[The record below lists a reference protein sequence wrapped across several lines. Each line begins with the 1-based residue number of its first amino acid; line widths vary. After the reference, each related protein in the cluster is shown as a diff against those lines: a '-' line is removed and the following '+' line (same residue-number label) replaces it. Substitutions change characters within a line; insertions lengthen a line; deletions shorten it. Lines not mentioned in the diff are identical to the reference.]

1 MNKLQY
7 LQEEQTLGKAYDS
20 RLMRRLL
27 RYAKPYG
34 AWILL
39 CIVLLLV
46 VAAIDLAT
54 PYVIKVAIDDHI
66 LTADRA
72 YVVVDSAVEHPATV
86 TIQGYTLLREDR
98 LGDLAPGPRLEL
110 VKGEGQQYL
119 RSSDGAISLALS
131 PEEAGQLRSYEL
143 KSIMRLGGLLLLL
156 LTVGLLLNYGQ
167 VYLLQYTGQRIIFD
181 IRKELFAHVQRL
193 SLAFFD
199 GTPVGRLVTR
209 VTNDT
214 QNLNEMYTEVVVN
227 LFKDV
232 FMVLGII
239 VVMFRLDVRLTIASL
254 AVLPVIAVMTAF
266 FRTKARAAYR
276 ETRVRLARIN
286 ANFAETISGM
296 RIVQIF
302 RQERRKYKEFE
313 EINHDHYQASMR
325 ELKVYAIFRPAINL
339 VDLLA
344 KLLLLWVGG
353 NLLLGRSL
361 EFGVL
366 FAFVNYIEMM
376 FRPINDLT
384 EKFNILQASM
394 ASAER
399 IFLILDEQPAIQDPP
414 APLPLGQVQGRIEFK
429 NVWFAYVGEEWVL
442 RDVSFTVEPGQ
453 TVAFVGATGAGKTT
467 IMNLL
472 TRFYDIQKG
481 QILIDGKDIRQLSK
495 EELRRQIGLVMQDVF
510 LFSGNIRENIRLYN
524 PKISD
529 EQIEQVARYVNAH
542 HFIEKLPGKYD
553 EPVTERGSTLSA
565 GQRQL
570 IAFARTLAY
579 DPAILI
585 LDEATANIDT
595 ETEQLIQDALPKLLQ
610 GRTSLVVAHRLS
622 TIQDADLIIV
632 LHKGRVHEMGTHQEL
647 LAKKGLYYNLYL
659 LQYKED
665 FSEVQEADYVRK

>member
-1 MNKLQY
+1 VKKLQY
-7 LQEEQTLGKAYDS
+7 MQEEQTLGKAYDS
-20 RLMRRLL
+20 ALMRRLL
-27 RYAKPYG
+27 KYAKPYWV
-34 AWILL
+34 WILC
-39 CIVLLLV
+39 CIFLLLV

-66 LTADRA
+66 LAANRA
-72 YVVVDSAVEHPATV
+72 YVVMEGSTEHPALV
-86 TIQGYTLLREDR
+86 TIQGYGLLREDR
-98 LGDLAPGPRLEL
+98 LEDLPGGPRLEL
-110 VKGEGQQYL
+110 VKAEGKHFLQ
-119 RSSDGAISLALS
+119 SADGDFVLELS
-131 PEEAGQLRSYEL
+131 PEELRELRRYEVSAIL
-143 KSIMRLGGLLLLL
+143 RLGLFLLVL
-156 LTVGLLLNYGQ
+156 LTVGFVLNYGQ

-181 IRKELFAHVQRL
+181 IRQDLFSHIQRL
-193 SLAFFD
+193 ALRFFD
-199 GTPVGRLVTR
+199 GQPVGRLVTR
-209 VTNDT
+209 VTNDIE
-214 QNLNEMYTEVVVN
+214 NLNEMYTGVLVN

-239 VVMFRLDVRLTIASL
+239 IVMFRLDTRLAFTSL
-254 AVLPVIAVMTAF
+254 SVLPVIVVMTAI

-296 RIVQIF
+296 RVVQIF
-302 RQERRKYKEFE
+302 RQERRKFKEFE
-313 EINHDHYQASMR
+313 EINRDHYRASMR
-325 ELKVYAIFRPAINL
+325 ELMVYAVFRPAINMM
-339 VDLLA
+339 DLLA
-344 KLLLLWVGG
+344 KVLLFWVGG
-353 NLLLGRSL
+353 SLLLSRSI
-361 EFGVL
+361 EFGVVY
-366 FAFVNYIEMM
+366 AFVSYMEMM

-384 EKFNILQASM
+384 EKFNIMQASM

-399 IFLILDEQPAIQDPP
+399 IFLIKDEEPAIKEPENP
-414 APLPLGQVQGRIEFK
+414 VPLGEVMGRIEFK
-429 NVWFAYVGEEWVL
+429 NVWFAYVGGEWVL

-481 QILIDGKDIRQLSK
+481 QILIDGKDIRTLRK
-495 EELRRQIGLVMQDVF
+495 EELRRSIGLVMQDVF
-510 LFSGNIRENIRLYN
+510 LFSGTIAENIRLWN
-524 PKISD
+524 PEITR
-529 EQIEQVARYVNAH
+529 EQIEEVARYVNAH
-542 HFIEKLPGKYD
+542 HFIEKLPRKYD

-595 ETEQLIQDALPKLLQ
+595 ETEQLIQDALPKLLK

-622 TIQDADLIIV
+622 TIQDADQIIV
-632 LHKGRVHEMGTHQEL
+632 LHKGKIREMGTHQEL
-647 LAKKGLYYNLYL
+647 LAQKGLYYNLFL

-665 FSEVQEADYVRK
+665 FSAPEGARQVSS

>member
-1 MNKLQY
+1 MEYQ
-7 LQEEQTLGKAYDS
+7 QEEQTLGKVYDS

-27 RYAKPYG
+27 KYAKPYQF
-34 AWILL
+34 WIFLCILL
-39 CIVLLLV
+39 LLFI
-46 VAAIDLAT
+46 AAIDLAT
-54 PYVIKVAIDDHI
+54 PYMIKVAIDDHI
-66 LTADRA
+66 LAA
-72 YVVVDSAVEHPATV
+72 NHGYVVVDGDTEHPALAN
-86 TIQGYTLLREDR
+86 IQGYALLREDR
-98 LGDLAPGPRLEL
+98 LGEITPGIRLEL
-110 VKGEGQQYL
+110 VKEDGVQVL
-119 RSSDGAISLALS
+119 RSSSGDLVLTLT
-131 PEEAGQLRSYEL
+131 PEEARELRSFEY
-143 KSIMRLGGLLLLL
+143 KSIFKLGLILFGLMSLGF
-156 LTVGLLLNYGQ
+156 VLNYVQ
-167 VYLLQYTGQRIIFD
+167 VSLLQYTGQRIIFD
-181 IRKELFAHVQRL
+181 IRQDLFSHIQRL
-193 SLAFFD
+193 ALAFFD
-199 GTPVGRLVTR
+199 RTPVGRLVTR

-214 QNLNEMYTEVVVN
+214 QNLNEMYTGVLVN

-239 VVMFRLDVRLTIASL
+239 VVMFKMDVRLTLTSL
-254 AVLPVIAVMTAF
+254 AVLPVIVVMTAI

-296 RIVQIF
+296 RLVHIF

-313 EINHDHYQASMR
+313 EINRDHYKASMR
-325 ELKVYAIFRPAINL
+325 ELMVYAIFRPAINL

-344 KLLLLWVGG
+344 KVLLIWVGG
-353 NLLLGRSL
+353 SLLLNRSL
-361 EFGVL
+361 ELGVL
-366 FAFVNYIEMM
+366 YAFVSYMEMM

-399 IFLILDEQPAIQDPP
+399 IFQILDEEPAIQDPP
-414 APLPLGQVQGRIEFK
+414 DPQPMGQIQGRIEFK

-467 IMNLL
+467 IMSLL

-481 QILIDGKDIRQLSK
+481 QILIDGRDIREFSK
-495 EELRRQIGLVMQDVF
+495 EELRRNIGLVMQDVF

-524 PKISD
+524 PEITP
-529 EQIEQVARYVNAH
+529 EQIEEVSRYVNAH
-542 HFIEKLPGKYD
+542 HFIEKLPRQYD

-595 ETEQLIQDALPKLLQ
+595 ETEHLIQDALPKLLA

-622 TIQDADLIIV
+622 TIQDADVIIV
-632 LHKGRVHEMGTHQEL
+632 LHKGKVREMGSHQEL
-647 LAKKGLYYNLYL
+647 LAQKGLYYNLFL

-665 FSEVQEADYVRK
+665 FSAVEGAVSGQ